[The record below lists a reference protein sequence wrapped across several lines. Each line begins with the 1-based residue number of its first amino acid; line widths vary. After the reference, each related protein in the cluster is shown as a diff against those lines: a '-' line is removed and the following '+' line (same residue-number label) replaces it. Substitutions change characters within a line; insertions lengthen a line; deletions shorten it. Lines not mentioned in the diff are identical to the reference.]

1 MNFKHSFS
9 HDYLKLSTDYKL
21 LWDLIQSGNRVPAWL
36 NINQAYSYC
45 NSEEPI
51 WDIVEVR
58 NRGEKPNRYSI
69 SSRGIGYEGLEQSFV
84 EFERICKKYS
94 LHFVCPS
101 KYAACPP
108 AAVLPPPS
116 FPSACD

>member
-1 MNFKHSFS
+1 MNFKHSFF
-9 HDYLKLSTDYKL
+9 HDYLNLSTDYKL

-36 NINQAYSYC
+36 LYSYT
-45 NSEEPI
+45 SKGEPI
-51 WDIVEVR
+51 WDIVEVK
-58 NRGEKPNRYSI
+58 NKGVQPNRYGI
-69 SSRGIGYEGLEQSFV
+69 GYRGIGYEGLEQSFV

-108 AAVLPPPS
+108 AAALPSPS